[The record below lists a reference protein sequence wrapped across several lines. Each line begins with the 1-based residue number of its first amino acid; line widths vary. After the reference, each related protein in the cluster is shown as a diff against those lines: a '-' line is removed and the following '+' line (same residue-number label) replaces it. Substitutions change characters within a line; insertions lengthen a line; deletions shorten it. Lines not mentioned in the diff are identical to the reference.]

1 MLLAFY
7 SRNGRDFHASGHS
20 EIQFL
25 EFFCGGLDR
34 RFRSTSGTSALFCVG
49 DMVLDPQE
57 CVQVFDLINHQ
68 VIVDSKVI
76 RISLDSLISVER
88 NLAFV
93 I

>member
-25 EFFCGGLDR
+25 EFFCGGPDR
-34 RFRSTSGTSALFCVG
+34 RFRSTSGPRIVLWG
-49 DMVLDPQE
+49 DMVLDPQG
-57 CVQVFDLINHQ
+57 CVQVFDLINHP

-76 RISLDSLISVER
+76 RIPLDSLISVAR

>member
-25 EFFCGGLDR
+25 DFFCGGPDR

-49 DMVLDPQE
+49 DMVLDPQG
-57 CVQVFDLINHQ
+57 CVQVFDLINHP

-76 RISLDSLISVER
+76 RIPLDSLISVAC